1 MEGAMT
7 SRTNERRASRGFAD
21 FRAPARV
28 AYGLVILAFG
38 VLGGW
43 AAYAPLDSAAIAPG
57 QIEVESRRKVIQ
69 HLEGGIIKEI
79 LVKEAE
85 WVQEGQVLFRLEPI
99 QARAS
104 VDMLRKQLDAVL
116 AREAR
121 LLAERDG
128 SRTISFPDELRSRP
142 QAAAALADEER
153 QFLERR
159 QSVDNQVRMLDAR
172 LDQLR
177 EQVTGRARQEAAL
190 ASQVESLNSELTA
203 VAPIVAKGYYAK
215 NKFLALQ
222 RDKTRLE
229 GEFGQARAEGAK
241 LTKQQEE
248 VQIQIEQLRQKF
260 REDAARELA
269 DARNRLS
276 DLREKLAVAA
286 DVLTR
291 VEVRAPMAGVVQN
304 LRVAGVSGVIK
315 AGEAIGE
322 LVPGSN
328 EVVVA
333 AQVSTLDIDSVAPG
347 QKAEIRFAG
356 LSSRRTPTIWGR
368 VESVTADA
376 LLNDASKQP
385 YYRARVIVERATLP
399 AAVVAKLIPG
409 MPADVLI
416 TTGERSVLDY
426 IVGPLLNAIAKG
438 MREE

>member
-1 MEGAMT
+1 MT
-7 SRTNERRASRGFAD
+7 SRADEQEGCGSFAD

-99 QARAS
+99 QARATA
-104 VDMLRKQLDAVL
+104 DMLRKQLDSVL
-116 AREAR
+116 AQEAR
-121 LLAERDG
+121 LVAERDG
-128 SRTISFPDELRSRP
+128 RASISVPDELRARP

-159 QSVDNQVRMLDAR
+159 QSMDNQARMLDAR
-172 LDQLR
+172 LEQLS
-177 EQVTGRARQEAAL
+177 EQMIGRSRQETAL
-190 ASQVESLNSELTA
+190 AAQIESLNSELTA
-203 VAPIVAKGYYAK
+203 VAPLVAKGWYAK

-222 RDKTRLE
+222 RDKSRME
-229 GEFGQARAEGAK
+229 GELGQTRADGAR
-241 LTKQQEE
+241 LSKQQEE
-248 VQIQIEQLRQKF
+248 IQIQIEQLRQKF

-269 DARNRLS
+269 DTRSRLS

-291 VEVRAPMAGVVQN
+291 IEVRAPMAGVVQN
-304 LRVAGVSGVIK
+304 LRVTGVSGVIK
-315 AGEAIGE
+315 AGEVIGE

-333 AQVSTLDIDSVAPG
+333 AQVSTLDIDSVTPG

-356 LSSRRTPTIWGR
+356 LSARRTPTIWGR
-368 VESVTADA
+368 VESLSADA
-376 LLNDASKQP
+376 LLNDTSKQP
-385 YYRARVIVERATLP
+385 YYRARVIIERATLP

-426 IVGPLLNAIAKG
+426 IIGPLLNAIAKG